1 MKDSLDD
8 DDDEAT
14 EKKNTWKKNVSP
26 SVCSMQCTQRRQTE
40 TEVNKLTRTNKAV
53 HDICDLSSV
62 RCAPSAPTGVFGG
75 GVSLLT

>member
-14 EKKNTWKKNVSP
+14 EKRKYMEKKNASP

-40 TEVNKLTRTNKAV
+40 TGVNKLTRTNKAV
-53 HDICDLSSV
+53 HDVRDLTSV
-62 RCAPSAPTGVFGG
+62 RYSTHFTAGWLGWGAG
-75 GVSLLT
+75 